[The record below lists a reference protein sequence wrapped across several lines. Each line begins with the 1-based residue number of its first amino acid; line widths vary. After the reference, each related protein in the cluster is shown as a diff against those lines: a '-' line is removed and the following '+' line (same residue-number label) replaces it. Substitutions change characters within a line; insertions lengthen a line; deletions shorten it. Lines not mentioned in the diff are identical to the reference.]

1 MERKCTAFLSSSALF
16 FFLPF
21 STGLCSAGCSWFW
34 WEGKLI
40 FHRYYLTWPWPL
52 TSYTASLINQQFCC
66 CFMPGAPDREDLQ
79 NRGSSF
85 IGLCFFFSSY
95 CYFFVLFLWLLRGW
109 GGLKASHTVHDH
121 ALKHVLQL
129 TDGYATR
136 QVYLPEDGSLSLKR
150 TANSC
155 YTNLSHHLAGKGRRN
170 VILTN
175 HGTFFREESNEI

>member
-1 MERKCTAFLSSSALF
+1 MHSISLQFRFVFLLTLQHRPVQRWMFLVLVGGEANISQVLLNMALASHLIYSIPDQSVILLLFHAWCSRQEGFAKQRVF
-16 FFLPF
+16 FHW
-21 STGLCSAGCSWFW
+21 SV
-34 WEGKLI
+34 
-40 FHRYYLTWPWPL
+40 
-52 TSYTASLINQQFCC
+52 
-66 CFMPGAPDREDLQ
+66 
-79 NRGSSF
+79 
-85 IGLCFFFSSY
+85 FFFSSY

-170 VILTN
+170 VILNN

>member
-1 MERKCTAFLSSSALF
+1 MHSISLQFRFVFLLTLQHRPVQRWMFLVLVGGEANISQVLLNMALASHLIYSIPDQSAILLLFHAWCSRQEGFAKQRVFFHWSVFFF
-16 FFLPF
+16 FFLLLLFCPLPVVTSKVGRIKSF
-21 STGLCSAGCSWFW
+21 T
-34 WEGKLI
+34 
-40 FHRYYLTWPWPL
+40 HRT
-52 TSYTASLINQQFCC
+52 
-66 CFMPGAPDREDLQ
+66 
-79 NRGSSF
+79 
-85 IGLCFFFSSY
+85 
-95 CYFFVLFLWLLRGW
+95 
-109 GGLKASHTVHDH
+109 HDH

-170 VILTN
+170 VILNN

>member
-1 MERKCTAFLSSSALF
+1 
-16 FFLPF
+16 
-21 STGLCSAGCSWFW
+21 
-34 WEGKLI
+34 
-40 FHRYYLTWPWPL
+40 
-52 TSYTASLINQQFCC
+52 
-66 CFMPGAPDREDLQ
+66 MPAAPDRKDLQ
-79 NRGSSF
+79 NRG
-85 IGLCFFFSSY
+85 LWFFF
-95 CYFFVLFLWLLRGW
+95 FLLLLFCPLPVVTSRVRRI
-109 GGLKASHTVHDH
+109 KSFTHCTHDH

-170 VILTN
+170 VILNN

>member
-1 MERKCTAFLSSSALF
+1 MF
-16 FFLPF
+16 F
-21 STGLCSAGCSWFW
+21 S
-34 WEGKLI
+34 
-40 FHRYYLTWPWPL
+40 
-52 TSYTASLINQQFCC
+52 
-66 CFMPGAPDREDLQ
+66 
-79 NRGSSF
+79 
-85 IGLCFFFSSY
+85 FSSY

-109 GGLKASHTVHDH
+109 GGLKASHTIHDH

-155 YTNLSHHLAGKGRRN
+155 YTDLSCHLAGKGRRN
-170 VILTN
+170 VILNN